1 MVRGTVRSGGNNMT
15 EQYGDVLHIETFDG
29 QELYFTDA
37 DVKLIAYG
45 NLGAPPTN
53 FITRQGYK
61 QNGVTEVDFLLQPRS
76 ISVELWR
83 SGECERQTYWD
94 NRKALHDFLR
104 PNRNGPLTFT
114 LRTPNGD
121 LRSIVV
127 RADPGMTFPAQSN
140 NNNWALQEQ
149 FDFIAF
155 DPTFFNSAEI
165 DLVFSTATQLQLIFP
180 ITFPISFGTSDEFL
194 SSGTISYGGTW
205 KTYPTITL
213 DGPYTRAVI
222 TNVTTGVVI
231 FMSIP
236 ILAGE
241 QRIINL
247 TPGDQSI
254 TDANGVNKFSDLGV
268 GSNLIEFAL
277 LPDPEVANGQQEI
290 TIQLVDGIAGTSG
303 ATLDYFERYFAL

>member
-1 MVRGTVRSGGNNMT
+1 MT

-29 QELYFTDA
+29 NELFFTDN

-61 QNGVTEVDFLLQPRS
+61 QNGMTEVDFLLQPRN
-76 ISVELWR
+76 ITVELWR
-83 SGECERQTYWD
+83 SGDCDRQTYWD

-127 RADPGMTFPAQSN
+127 RADPGMTFPPQPN
-140 NNNWALQEQ
+140 NNSWALQEQ

-155 DPTFFNSAEI
+155 DPLFFNSAQTE
-165 DLVFSTATQLQLIFP
+165 LVLAVDSQLELVFP
-180 ITFPISFGTSDEFL
+180 ITFPITFGTSSEFL
-194 SSGTISYGGTW
+194 STGTISYGGTW
-205 KTYPTITL
+205 KSYPTITL

-222 TNVTTGVVI
+222 TNVTTGITI
-231 FMSIP
+231 FMSVA

-241 QRIINL
+241 QRIISL
-247 TPGDQSI
+247 VPGEQSI

-268 GSNLIEFAL
+268 GSNLIDFAL
-277 LPDPEVANGQQEI
+277 FPDPEVSNGDQEI
-290 TIQLVDGIAGTSG
+290 TIQLVDGVNGVSG
-303 ATLDYFERYFAL
+303 ATLSYYERYFAL